1 MDKQLHH
8 LDVEKMLLLQLN
20 LVIPIMKFFYTL
32 LNLTAVKV
40 NKSSDFTGAH
50 NQQMSLPNNS
60 ILPLGYGYGSDDCET
75 GAEASKR
82 AQQYE

>member
-8 LDVEKMLLLQLN
+8 LDVENMLLLQLN
-20 LVIPIMKFFYTL
+20 LIPIMNFFYTL

-40 NKSSDFTGAH
+40 NKSSDFTGAR
-50 NQQMSLPNNS
+50 NQIMSLPSNS
-60 ILPLGYGYGSDDCET
+60 ILPLGCGYGSDDCET